1 MKYPGK
7 EKDTCYYEIS
17 DGQHFFKDY
26 LTKKNGIVSEG
37 WKGLNSPYLFQ
48 LQKCFLIQRD
58 F

>member
-26 LTKKNGIVSEG
+26 LTKKNGIVSEAG
-37 WKGLNSPYLFQ
+37 KA
-48 LQKCFLIQRD
+48 
-58 F
+58 